1 MLNLSATSAT
11 TNEYNK
17 EALLLLRSS
26 NYMTEIN
33 KWSCDIHM
41 IGTISNNNPLVLV
54 TSCLWNIMNFYILK
68 EIKYEKFIKF
78 MKAGKW
84 IGKKKKTNKQRKK
97 TIYLYI

>member
-1 MLNLSATSAT
+1 
-11 TNEYNK
+11 
-17 EALLLLRSS
+17 
-26 NYMTEIN
+26 MTEIN

-68 EIKYEKFIKF
+68 DIKYEKFIKF